1 MSQQP
6 TIMGPKK
13 YKVPL
18 GKGGLISD
26 WIIIIAICTKNLG
39 NIVHQSSLTHNI
51 SEVFW
56 TSGVHNDYVRDHPF
70 KTSANFHDF

>member
-26 WIIIIAICTKNLG
+26 WIFSFFAIYEKQKWDET
-39 NIVHQSSLTHNI
+39 LTCNDNTI
-51 SEVFW
+51 LVGQTNNV
-56 TSGVHNDYVRDHPF
+56 TSGCTLRICELRI
-70 KTSANFHDF
+70 

>member
-26 WIIIIAICTKNLG
+26 WIIIVAICTKNLG

-56 TSGVHNDYVRDHPF
+56 TSGVMIIQ
-70 KTSANFHDF
+70 SG

>member
-26 WIIIIAICTKNLG
+26 WIIIIKKPRKYCPPKQFDAQYFRSFLDKR
-39 NIVHQSSLTHNI
+39 S
-51 SEVFW
+51 
-56 TSGVHNDYVRDHPF
+56 NDNTIWVLRSN
-70 KTSANFHDF
+70 K

>member
-26 WIIIIAICTKNLG
+26 WIIIVAICTKNLG
-39 NIVHQSSLTHNI
+39 NIVHQSSLMHNI
-51 SEVFW
+51 SERVFCKEMEIIHKLFLVKPVQG
-56 TSGVHNDYVRDHPF
+56 S
-70 KTSANFHDF
+70 